1 MTAAQPETRP
11 LRHRVVRWMT
21 PRTGG
26 WYGKSLEFFWGPV
39 TRPILALFILLL
51 LVGAISLLA
60 VRGPG
65 RAAALLPYQLALI
78 AAGLVIVGI
87 LTARLRRSLFEPL
100 SHLRDWA
107 LRMRG
112 GNLSA
117 RLPVP
122 HKGEF
127 ALLAKDINNI
137 SDQLRALDM
146 ALDTQA
152 HSQTVRL
159 ARKTQSLDVLY
170 DVAAS
175 LNRPGALNAILEN
188 FLDTFIELVDARAAT
203 VRLLTDD
210 GQMRL
215 IASRGLDPDTV
226 DKDKLMDAGLC
237 QCGWAATKGGIRV
250 QHGTH
255 QCAKLLGRP
264 MLGIDCQ
271 EFVVVPV
278 QYQDRILGVY
288 NLFLDRP
295 LSAMGEDVRDLLTS
309 IGRHLGLAIEKARLD
324 NDARRLAIMEERNL
338 IGNELHDSLAQSLVG
353 MRLQVKM
360 LGESLYRKDLH
371 AAQNEVR
378 SLRLAVDEAH
388 ASLREL
394 LSNFR
399 LKIDD
404 RGLVPAIAN
413 MIDRFQQETGIGV
426 FFQNQCPNPTLSP
439 RQEIQVF
446 YIVQEA
452 LANVRKHSRAHNVRV
467 LFSRTGDTNYQ
478 VLIEDDGYGM
488 HVPTAEESRPGEHV
502 GLAIMR
508 ERAERLP
515 GEIFIES
522 EPGEGTRVL
531 LTFTTQTPAPPVAVR
546 AAGG

>member
-1 MTAAQPETRP
+1 MAVTRNEIGSNRGRMADWTTPPAKGWRRKSYGLLWGRVTRP
-11 LRHRVVRWMT
+11 LVA
-21 PRTGG
+21 
-26 WYGKSLEFFWGPV
+26 
-39 TRPILALFILLL
+39 LAILLVL
-51 LVGAISLLA
+51 LGVASYLA
-60 VRGPG
+60 ARGPG
-65 RAAALLPYQLALI
+65 RAGALFSYQLALVTL
-78 AAGLVIVGI
+78 GLVFVGVI
-87 LTARLRRSLFEPL
+87 LLRIRNQLLEPL
-100 SHLRDWA
+100 VHLRNWA
-107 LRMRG
+107 MRMRG

-122 HKGEF
+122 QKGEF
-127 ALLAKDINNI
+127 ALLAKDIN
-137 SDQLRALDM
+137 SLAEELKALNM
-146 ALDTQA
+146 AMDVQV

-175 LNRPGALNAILEN
+175 LNRPGSLNTILEN

-215 IASRGLDPDTV
+215 IASRGLDPAIV

-237 QCGWAATKGGIRV
+237 QCGWSATKGGIRV

-255 QCAKLLGRP
+255 QCAKLLGQT
-264 MLGIDCQ
+264 MLGVDCQ

-324 NDARRLAIMEERNL
+324 NDARRLAIMEERNM
-338 IGNELHDSLAQSLVG
+338 IGSELHDSLAQSLVS
-353 MRLQVKM
+353 MRFQIKM
-360 LGESLYRKDLH
+360 LGESLHRKDLRS
-371 AAQNEVR
+371 AQNEVR
-378 SLRLAVDEAH
+378 SLRQAVDEAH
-388 ASLREL
+388 NSLREL

-404 RGLVPAIAN
+404 RGLIPAIAN
-413 MIDRFQQETGIGV
+413 MIDRFRQETGIGV
-426 FFQNQCPNPTLSP
+426 FFQNQCPSPNLSP

-446 YIVQEA
+446 YIIQEA

-467 LFSRTGDTNYQ
+467 LLSRPDDHSYS

-488 HVPTAEESRPGEHV
+488 HVPSAEDSRPGEHV
-502 GLAIMR
+502 GLTIMR

-515 GEIFIES
+515 GEITIES

-531 LTFTTQTPAPPVAVR
+531 LTFTNTPPAPAAVR
-546 AAGG
+546 VAGG

>member
-1 MTAAQPETRP
+1 
-11 LRHRVVRWMT
+11 
-21 PRTGG
+21 
-26 WYGKSLEFFWGPV
+26 
-39 TRPILALFILLL
+39 
-51 LVGAISLLA
+51 
-60 VRGPG
+60 
-65 RAAALLPYQLALI
+65 
-78 AAGLVIVGI
+78 
-87 LTARLRRSLFEPL
+87 
-100 SHLRDWA
+100 
-107 LRMRG
+107 
-112 GNLSA
+112 
-117 RLPVP
+117 
-122 HKGEF
+122 
-127 ALLAKDINNI
+127 
-137 SDQLRALDM
+137 
-146 ALDTQA
+146 
-152 HSQTVRL
+152 
-159 ARKTQSLDVLY
+159 
-170 DVAAS
+170 
-175 LNRPGALNAILEN
+175 
-188 FLDTFIELVDARAAT
+188 
-203 VRLLTDD
+203 
-210 GQMRL
+210 
-215 IASRGLDPDTV
+215 
-226 DKDKLMDAGLC
+226 
-237 QCGWAATKGGIRV
+237 V

-324 NDARRLAIMEERNL
+324 NDARRLTIMEERNL

-360 LGESLYRKDLH
+360 LGESLYRKDLR

-378 SLRLAVDEAH
+378 SLRLAIDEAH
-388 ASLREL
+388 SSLREL

-446 YIVQEA
+446 YIVREA
-452 LANVRKHSRAHNVRV
+452 LANVRKHSHAHNARV
-467 LFSRTGDTNYQ
+467 LFSRTGDTHYQ

-488 HVPTAEESRPGEHV
+488 HVPAPEQSRPGEHV

-522 EPGEGTRVL
+522 EPGEGARVL
-531 LTFTTQTPAPPVAVR
+531 LTFTTQMPAPPVAVR
-546 AAGG
+546 AAGGE